1 MDIAQI
7 SIFDFLINQRIIDKV
22 VPGFVRNILPV
33 IVGFILCGF
42 PAKAQIFTPSDTLNE
57 KRLLFATTTTT
68 VGYGATLVG
77 LNELWYKDYPRS
89 SFHFFDD
96 NAAWL
101 QMDKAGH
108 VLTSY
113 QLGRY
118 GYEVMKWAGTSEKSA
133 IWIGGNFG
141 LFFLTSIEVMDGFSE
156 EWGFST
162 GDAFAN
168 AGGTALFIGQEL
180 VWGEQR
186 MSLKFSY
193 SPSTYAALRPETLGN
208 GGMESILKDYNGQTY
223 WLSINPSSFSRKQDS
238 FLPWLNV
245 ALGYG
250 ANGMLGGDYNP
261 CYNAAGD
268 LLPPTERYRQYFLSL
283 DIDLSRIKTESD
295 FLKTVFSVVGFIKI
309 PAPTLELSEDKLTWH
324 WLYF

>member
-1 MDIAQI
+1 MFFTQN
-7 SIFDFLINQRIIDKV
+7 SIFDFLINLRIFYKTTRNS
-22 VPGFVRNILPV
+22 VRKCCLI
-33 IVGFILCGF
+33 IVGILMCTF
-42 PAKAQIFTPSDTLNE
+42 STKAQLFSSSDTLNE

-68 VGYGATLVG
+68 LGYGATLIG

-89 SFHFFDD
+89 GLHFFND
-96 NAAWL
+96 NASWM

-108 VLTSY
+108 ALTSY
-113 QLGRY
+113 QLGRH

-162 GDAFAN
+162 GDALSN
-168 AGGTALFIGQEL
+168 VTGTALFIGQEL
-180 VWGEQR
+180 AWGEQR
-186 MSLKFSY
+186 MTLKFSY
-193 SPSTYAALRPETLGN
+193 SPSSYAALRPETLGN

-223 WLSINPSSFSRKQDS
+223 WLSVNPSRFSRKQDS
-238 FLPWLNV
+238 FLPWLNF

-261 CYNAAGD
+261 CYNVAGD

-283 DIDLSRIKTESD
+283 DIDLSRIKTEND

-309 PAPTLELSEDKLTWH
+309 PAPTLEFSQDKLSWH
-324 WLYF
+324 WLYL

>member
-1 MDIAQI
+1 MIQN
-7 SIFDFLINQRIIDKV
+7 SIFDFLISLRIIYKIT
-22 VPGFVRNILPV
+22 RNISRRPLLV
-33 IVGFILCGF
+33 FVGIILF
-42 PAKAQIFTPSDTLNE
+42 AFSAKAQLFAPSDTLNE
-57 KRLLFATTTTT
+57 NRLIFATTTTT
-68 VGYGATLVG
+68 VGYGATLIG

-89 SFHFFDD
+89 GFHFFND
-96 NAAWL
+96 NASWL

-108 VLTSY
+108 GLTSY

-141 LFFLTSIEVMDGFSE
+141 LLFLTSIEVMDGFSE

-162 GDAFAN
+162 GDALAN
-168 AGGTALFIGQEL
+168 AAGTALFIGQEL

-193 SPSTYAALRPETLGN
+193 SPSSYAAFRPETLGN

-223 WLSINPSSFSRKQDS
+223 WLSVNPSSFSRKRNS

-268 LLPPTERYRQYFLSL
+268 LLPSTERYRQYFLSL

-309 PAPTLELSEDKLTWH
+309 PAPTLEFSQDKLTWH